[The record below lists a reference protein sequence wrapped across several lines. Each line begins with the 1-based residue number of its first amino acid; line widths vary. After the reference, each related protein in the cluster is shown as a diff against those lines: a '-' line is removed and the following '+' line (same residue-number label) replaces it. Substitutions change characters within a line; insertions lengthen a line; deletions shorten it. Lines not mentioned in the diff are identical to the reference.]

1 MQDGSRRGAEAQRGD
16 VDIDVLTGHVVD
28 TAIRIHRAL
37 GPGLLETV
45 YETVL
50 ADSLSRAG
58 LSVERQRSIGF
69 EFEGRHFADA
79 FRLDILVEGRLVIE
93 VKSVERVMPVHA
105 KQVLTYLRLM
115 NQPVGL
121 LLNFGGEVMRDG
133 IKRIVNNY
141 VPLCASAP
149 LRETNSNRTST

>member
-1 MQDGSRRGAEAQRGD
+1 M
-16 VDIDVLTGHVVD
+16 VD

-58 LSVERQRSIGF
+58 VVVERQKPVGF
-69 EFEGRHFADA
+69 EFEGRRFSDA
-79 FRLDILVEGRLVIE
+79 FRADIIVDHRLIIE
-93 VKSVERVMPVHA
+93 IKSVERLAPVHA

-115 NQPVGL
+115 QQPVGL
-121 LLNFGGEVMRDG
+121 LLNFGGEVMKDG

-141 VPLCASAP
+141 DPLCASAP
-149 LRETNSNRTST
+149 LRENHSNRTSS